1 MPKTWP
7 RSLERSAAR
16 RTRKD
21 LRTRHGEEIAMMPN
35 GYDCFPHVLSTHGRR
50 YLPSLCHA
58 KYYVAPP
65 LHDGRLSRY
74 CLSPLDQVIRRNLR
88 HAIISILVETMFI
101 PLFLAIG
108 HCMPVRCTPMR
119 CTPMRHTHETHAREV
134 HAREMHACEVHAYEM
149 HAHEMHAHEVHAYE
163 THAHEIYAREMHA
176 HEVHA
181 YEMHAC

>member
-1 MPKTWP
+1 MPKAWP

-65 LHDGRLSRY
+65 LHYGRLSRY
-74 CLSPLDQVIRRNLR
+74 CLSPLDQVIRRSLR
-88 HAIISILVETMFI
+88 HVIISILVRNDVHPSFSGNRSLPHLGLCFTQLQRYPRLSHRPGVPPT
-101 PLFLAIG
+101 PLSPI
-108 HCMPVRCTPMR
+108 
-119 CTPMRHTHETHAREV
+119 
-134 HAREMHACEVHAYEM
+134 
-149 HAHEMHAHEVHAYE
+149 
-163 THAHEIYAREMHA
+163 
-176 HEVHA
+176 
-181 YEMHAC
+181 